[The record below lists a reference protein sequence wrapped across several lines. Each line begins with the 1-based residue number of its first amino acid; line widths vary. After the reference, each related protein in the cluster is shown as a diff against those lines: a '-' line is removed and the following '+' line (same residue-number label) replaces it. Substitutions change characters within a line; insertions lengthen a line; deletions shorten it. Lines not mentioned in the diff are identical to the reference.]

1 MTNLGP
7 TFHFA
12 DPKGLV
18 AHAFESAATVEV
30 DRRIWAADPSVW
42 SDDPAT
48 QELIK
53 QRLGW
58 LYVAEAQH
66 RALPE
71 LTAWAEEFR
80 SGLSHILLLGMGGS
94 SLAPEVMGHI
104 LPRASGS
111 PKFVVLDSTDPVAVA
126 RVAEDL
132 NLARTGVIVASKSG
146 DTLETQA
153 LGAYFWSRC
162 RMAGLSEPG
171 GHFVAI
177 TDPGSGLAKRGVERG
192 YARLFENPIEIGGRY
207 SALSFFGIVPAVLAG
222 LDVDVML
229 SRTLERIRQ
238 LSTQPVVANRNPI
251 MIGAAIAAL
260 AHDRRRRDKLTIL
273 ADPGFEAIGSWI
285 EQLVAE
291 STGKDGVG
299 VVPVEGE
306 VFGGAEAYDDD
317 RVFVRLVHESRR
329 GAPDVEMDA
338 LLDAGH
344 PVIRFVLEG
353 PNDLGA
359 HFLDWELMVAG
370 VGYGLGVNP
379 FDEPNVSES
388 KANTLRVLREGIKA
402 EDVAGV
408 DTLTVGEGDSDRS
421 LDLDGSLR
429 GWIGSIRKGD
439 YVSIQA
445 YVDRTPPH
453 DTCLRSMQ
461 ALLRDGTRRAVTV
474 GYGPRLLHST
484 GQLHKGGANHGV
496 FLQITS
502 DYGDDIMVP
511 ESSNSFGVVIAAQA
525 AGDREALFDK
535 GRRCLHLHLSDSEQG
550 LQAILEGFSV
560 IFGRPAKGGIL

>member
-1 MTNLGP
+1 MTSLGP

-18 AHAFESAATVEV
+18 AHAFESAATVEL

-42 SDDPAT
+42 SDDLAT
-48 QELIK
+48 KDLIK

-58 LYVAEAQH
+58 LRVAEEQH

-71 LTAWAEEFR
+71 LVTWAEEFR

-94 SLAPEVMGHI
+94 SLAPEVMVEV

-111 PKFVVLDSTDPVAVA
+111 PEFIVLDSTDPIAVE
-126 RVAEDL
+126 RVAEDV

-162 RMAGLSEPG
+162 RMAGLSAPG

-177 TDPGSGLAKRGVERG
+177 TDPGSNLARLGVERA
-192 YARLFENPIEIGGRY
+192 YARVFENPIDIGGRY
-207 SALSFFGIVPAVLAG
+207 SALSFFGVVPAVLAG
-222 LDVDVML
+222 LDVDLML

-238 LSTQPVVANRNPI
+238 LSTQPIAANNNPM
-251 MIGAAIAAL
+251 MIGAAVAAL
-260 AHDRRRRDKLTIL
+260 ARDGRDKLTIL
-273 ADPGFEAIGSWI
+273 ADPGLEAIGSWI

-306 VFGGAEAYDDD
+306 AFGRKEAYDDD
-317 RVFVRLVHESRR
+317 RVFVRVVYECRR
-329 GAPDVEMDA
+329 GSPDVEMDV

-344 PVIRFVLEG
+344 PVIRFVLED
-353 PNDLGA
+353 PHDLGV

-388 KANTLRVLREGIKA
+388 KANTLRVLREGIKT
-402 EDVAGV
+402 EDAAGV
-408 DTLTVGEGDSDRS
+408 DTVTVGEGGSDLS

-429 GWIGSIRKGD
+429 RWIGSIRKGD

-445 YVDRTPPH
+445 YVDRTPVH
-453 DTCLRSMQ
+453 DACLRSMQ

-474 GYGPRLLHST
+474 GHGPRLLHST
-484 GQLHKGGANHGV
+484 GQLHKGGPNHGV

-511 ESSNSFGVVIAAQA
+511 ESSYSFGAVIAAQA

-535 GRRCLHLHLSDSEQG
+535 GRRCLHLHLSDPEQG
-550 LQAILEGFSV
+550 LQAILEGFTV

>member
-1 MTNLGP
+1 MTNSGP
-7 TFHFA
+7 MFHFA
-12 DPKGLV
+12 DPKGL
-18 AHAFESAATVEV
+18 AARAFESAATVELE
-30 DRRIWAADPSVW
+30 RRVWAADPSVW
-42 SDDPAT
+42 SHDSET

-66 RALPE
+66 RDLPE
-71 LTAWAEEFR
+71 LMKWAEEFR

-111 PKFVVLDSTDPVAVA
+111 PQFVVLDSTDPVAVA
-126 RVAEDL
+126 RIAEDVDL
-132 NLARTGVIVASKSG
+132 MRTGVIVASKSG

-153 LGAYFWSRC
+153 LSAYFWSRC
-162 RMAGLSEPG
+162 RMAGLRAPG

-177 TDPGSGLAKRGVERG
+177 TDPGSGLAQLGTERA
-192 YARLFENPIEIGGRY
+192 YARVFESPIDIGGRY
-207 SALSFFGIVPAVLAG
+207 SALSLFGLVPAVLAG
-222 LDVDVML
+222 LDVEVML
-229 SRTLERIRQ
+229 SRALERIRK
-238 LSTQPVVANRNPI
+238 LSTQPVAPNRNPM
-251 MIGAAIAAL
+251 MIGAVVAAL
-260 AHDRRRRDKLTIL
+260 ARDGRDKLTIL
-273 ADPGFEAIGSWI
+273 ADPGLEAIGSWI

-306 VFGGAEAYDDD
+306 AFGRAEAYDDD
-317 RVFVRLVHESRR
+317 RVFFRLVSEPPRD
-329 GAPDVEMDA
+329 APDVGMDV

-344 PVIRFVLEG
+344 PVISCVLEDSH
-353 PNDLGA
+353 DLGV

-370 VGYGLGVNP
+370 MGYGLGVNP

-388 KANTLRVLREGIKA
+388 KANTLRVLREGIRA
-402 EDVAGV
+402 EDAPGV
-408 DTLTVGEGDSDRS
+408 DTLTVGKGDSHLT
-421 LDLDGSLR
+421 LDLDESLR
-429 GWIGSIRKGD
+429 RWIGSIRKGD

-445 YVDRTPPH
+445 YVDRTTAH
-453 DTCLRSMQ
+453 DSLLRHMQ
-461 ALLRDGTRRAVTV
+461 VLIRDGTRRAVTV

-502 DYGDDIMVP
+502 DHSDDIMVP
-511 ESSNSFGVVIAAQA
+511 ESSYSFGAVITAQA

-535 GRRCLHLHLSDSEQG
+535 GRRCLHLHLSDSEHG
-550 LQAILEGFSV
+550 LQAILEGFTV
-560 IFGRPAKGGIL
+560 IFGRPAKGRIL

>member
-1 MTNLGP
+1 MTSLGP
-7 TFHFA
+7 TLHFS

-18 AHAFESAATVEV
+18 AYAFEAAATVEL
-30 DRRIWAADPSVW
+30 DGRIWAADPSVW
-42 SDDPAT
+42 SDDLAT
-48 QELIK
+48 QDLIK

-66 RALPE
+66 QALPE

-80 SGLSHILLLGMGGS
+80 SGLSHIVLLGMGGS
-94 SLAPEVMGHI
+94 SLAPEVMGDV

-111 PKFVVLDSTDPVAVA
+111 PQFVVLDSTDPVAVD
-126 RVAEDL
+126 RVAEDV
-132 NLARTGVIVASKSG
+132 NLSRTGVIVASKSG

-162 RMAGLSEPG
+162 RMAGLSAPG
-171 GHFVAI
+171 RNFVAI
-177 TDPGSGLAKRGVERG
+177 TDPGSSLARIGVERA
-192 YARLFENPIEIGGRY
+192 YARVFENPADIGGRY
-207 SALSFFGIVPAVLAG
+207 SALSFFGVVPAVLAG

-238 LSTQPVVANRNPI
+238 LSTQSVAANNNPM
-251 MIGAAIAAL
+251 MIGAAVAAL
-260 AHDRRRRDKLTIL
+260 ARDGRDKLTIL
-273 ADPGFEAIGSWI
+273 ADPGLEAIGSWI

-317 RVFVRLVHESRR
+317 RVFVRLTYESRR
-329 GAPDVEMDA
+329 DPPDVETEV

-344 PVIRFVLEG
+344 PVIRFVLADAH
-353 PNDLGA
+353 DLGI

-388 KANTLRVLREGIKA
+388 KANTLRVLREGSKA
-402 EDVAGV
+402 EDAAGV
-408 DTLTVGEGDSDRS
+408 ETLMVCESDSDLS
-421 LDLDGSLR
+421 LDVDGSLR
-429 GWIGSIRKGD
+429 RWIGSIRKGD

-445 YVDRTPPH
+445 YVDRTPSH
-453 DTCLRSMQ
+453 DSCLRSMQ
-461 ALLRDGTRRAVTV
+461 GLLRDGTRRAVTV

-484 GQLHKGGANHGV
+484 GQLHKGGPNHGV

-502 DYGDDIMVP
+502 DYGENIMVP
-511 ESSNSFGVVIAAQA
+511 ESSYSFGAVISAQA
-525 AGDREALFDK
+525 AGDREALFDR
-535 GRRCLHLHLSDSEQG
+535 GRRCLHLHLSDPEQG
-550 LQAILEGFSV
+550 LHAILERFTV
-560 IFGRPAKGGIL
+560 IFGRPVKGGIL